1 MLDILATF
9 NYQNG
14 VAFPN
19 SAAVDASGAFAT
31 DGTEFIANMVNDYC
45 FGPMQ
50 ALLDYVGLTPNGI
63 IESATTSQFLDALRK
78 AFSHPGEIFY
88 AAWNQDPTLLEIR
101 ALKLVGQGILRL
113 NYPELDSAVYV
124 GDPNNG
130 TAPAFYHANDAAGT
144 IRNIAGIY
152 LILPDCRGQVIR
164 GLDLAAVVDPDGASR
179 ALGGLQGFAIED
191 FSGSFEVRNPG
202 TGSTISVSPGGI
214 FSVGPP
220 GPLFAPLAVT
230 GGTVPST
237 TINFDASGDAVTST
251 ETRMVN
257 IAFDYFIRY

>member
-1 MLDILATF
+1 MIDILTAF

-31 DGTEFIANMVNDYC
+31 DGTEFIANLVNDYC

-50 ALLDYVGLTPNGI
+50 AVLDYAGLTPNGI
-63 IESATTSQFLDALRK
+63 VESASASQFLDALRK
-78 AFSHPGEIFY
+78 VFSHPGEIFY
-88 AAWNQDPTLLEIR
+88 AAWNQDPALLGIR
-101 ALKLVGQGILRL
+101 ALKLVGQGILRA
-113 NYPELDSAVYV
+113 NYSELDSAVYV

-130 TAPAFYHANDAAGT
+130 TAPAFYHADDAAGT
-144 IRNIAGIY
+144 IRNTAGIY

-191 FSGSFEVRNPG
+191 FNGSFIVRNPG
-202 TGSTISVSPGGI
+202 TGGTI
-214 FSVGPP
+214 FSTTGTFSLGSP
-220 GPLFAPLAVT
+220 GPLFSPLAVT
-230 GGTVPST
+230 GGSVVST

-251 ETRMVN
+251 ETRMTN
-257 IAFDYFIRY
+257 IAFDVFIRY